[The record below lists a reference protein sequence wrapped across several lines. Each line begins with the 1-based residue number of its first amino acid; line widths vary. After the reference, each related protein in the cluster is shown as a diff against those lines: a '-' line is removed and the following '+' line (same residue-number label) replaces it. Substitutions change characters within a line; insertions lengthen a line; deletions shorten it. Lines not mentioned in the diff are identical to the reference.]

1 MREGGTETFNGWVKI
16 PAPDTCVVSDASPH
30 RRRAGGTGVP
40 AGAMG
45 SPKGGGSQAVGRQ
58 GLAHPLII
66 TPFFSMTSNYNLAFI
81 SFSHEP
87 VTSLK

>member
-1 MREGGTETFNGWVKI
+1 
-16 PAPDTCVVSDASPH
+16 
-30 RRRAGGTGVP
+30 
-40 AGAMG
+40 MG
-45 SPKGGGSQAVGRQ
+45 SPKGGGSRAVGGQ

-66 TPFFSMTSNYNLAFI
+66 TPFFSMTSNYNPAFI

>member
-1 MREGGTETFNGWVKI
+1 
-16 PAPDTCVVSDASPH
+16 
-30 RRRAGGTGVP
+30 
-40 AGAMG
+40 MG
-45 SPKGGGSQAVGRQ
+45 SPKGGGSRAVGGQ